1 MVFSVQL
8 LLFLFIRNE
17 ELVTTRLK
25 KEKNRQHSRDK
36 KGNSFD
42 MGLSFDYLICN

>member
-8 LLFLFIRNE
+8 LFFLFIRNE

-25 KEKNRQHSRDK
+25 KEKIANTLETKRRI
-36 KGNSFD
+36 
-42 MGLSFDYLICN
+42 LSIWDLVLTT